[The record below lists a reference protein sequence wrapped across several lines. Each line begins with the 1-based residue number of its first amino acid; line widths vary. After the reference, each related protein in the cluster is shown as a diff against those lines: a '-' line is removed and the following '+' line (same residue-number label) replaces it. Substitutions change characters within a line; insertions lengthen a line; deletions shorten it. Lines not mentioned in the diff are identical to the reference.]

1 MKEETSLQC
10 KHSRQML
17 ADITMEMHIH
27 ILYRIRIEKKT
38 FLVGFHEVVPRI
50 HSYSIIN

>member
-10 KHSRQML
+10 KHSRQTL
-17 ADITMEMHIH
+17 ADVTMEMHIH
-27 ILYRIRIEKKT
+27 ILYRICIENPT
-38 FLVGFHEVVPRI
+38 FLVGFHEVVPRR